1 MKRRVAT
8 AALLIPVT
16 LAVIYWAPVPVFLAG
31 LSAVILLALR
41 EFSGLLGSQGAR
53 VRPVSYAAAAL
64 MPWLVAFQPGL
75 VPAALVLTLLAVLAA
90 SLLIPDLSRGIAEAS
105 GNLFGILYLSLPL
118 SLVLLF
124 RPDPGPAWNPRPGHE
139 VLAVL
144 LVVWASD
151 SCAYF
156 AGKALGRHRL
166 LPRLSPGK
174 TLEGFIAG
182 LAGPVL
188 LMLLAGPALLPGRS
202 GAFCA
207 AAGVLLAVAGMA
219 GDLFESLL
227 KRSAGVKDSST
238 LLPGHGGV
246 LDRIDSLLTAFPVWY
261 LLVTLL
267 ESPTGR
273 PC

>member
-8 AALLIPVT
+8 AAVLVPAA
-16 LAVIYWAPVPVFLAG
+16 LAVIYWAPLPLFLVC

-41 EFSGLLGSQGAR
+41 EFSRLLGSHGAR
-53 VRPVSYAAAAL
+53 VRPVSFAAAAL

-75 VPAALVLTLLAVLAA
+75 LPAALVLTLLAVLAA
-90 SLLIPDLSRGIAEAS
+90 SLLISDPAGGIPEAT
-105 GNLFGILYLSLPL
+105 GNLFGILYISLPL
-118 SLVLLF
+118 SLLLLF
-124 RPDPGPAWNPRPGHE
+124 RPEPGPAWPPRPGHE
-139 VLAVL
+139 MLAVL
-144 LVVWASD
+144 LVVWTSD
-151 SCAYF
+151 TCAYF
-156 AGKALGRHRL
+156 AGKAFGRRHL

-174 TLEGFIAG
+174 TLEGFVAG
-182 LAGPVL
+182 LVGPVL
-188 LMLLAGPALLPGRS
+188 LMFFAGPALLPGRS
-202 GAFCA
+202 
-207 AAGVLLAVAGMA
+207 AGFSATAGGLVAVAGMG

-246 LDRIDSLLTAFPVWY
+246 LDRIDSLLTAFPAWY

-267 ESPTGR
+267 ESGTGR